1 MKVVAAYLLAG
12 LGGNA
17 APSEADIK
25 KILSSGAWRR
35 RGCGASCSMR
45 GCGGR
50 HAAAVGGVQRAACR
64 RLAQA
69 GSAGLQGGACSA
81 GGRLLTAGP
90 LLPCLPAAVG
100 IEADSERVSKLLSE
114 LEGKDIAEVRSRRRP
129 RGRCCL
135 LPLLQGGG
143 APGGSTEPWLRAQ
156 LCTAAGR
163 NQRVRKRL
171 LPLASSKL
179 GPSLNQ
185 LAAASVPPSPCAGDC
200 RRHFQA
206 GLRALRW
213 RRCCLQ
219 RRRRCRWRCP
229 QGGQGGGEG

>member
-25 KILSSGAWRR
+25 KILSSGARRR

-50 HAAAVGGVQRAACR
+50 AACSGGGR
-64 RLAQA
+64 GAEGSMQEARP

-135 LPLLQGGG
+135 LP
-143 APGGSTEPWLRAQ
+143 P
-156 LCTAAGR
+156 AACFR
-163 NQRVRKRL
+163 CCREAER
-171 LPLASSKL
+171 
-179 GPSLNQ
+179 
-185 LAAASVPPSPCAGDC
+185 LAAAQSPGSGLSYAQQ
-200 RRHFQA
+200 QA
-206 GLRALRW
+206 GISESENACCHLPAASSARA
-213 RRCCLQ
+213 
-219 RRRRCRWRCP
+219 
-229 QGGQGGGEG
+229 